1 MLYVIDV
8 APNLWADTFG
18 RPGLSAPVLESTAT
32 GFAPVWASPVMRPGL
47 FDTKDAKSSKL
58 TKVVFRCRRPGP
70 GCLSRECNVALL
82 RGLPDPG
89 ALRVEKNLDASPDS
103 EVHCGINDV
112 GTRM

>member
-1 MLYVIDV
+1 MRYVIDV

-70 GCLSRECNVALL
+70 GCLSRECNVAFFVAFLIQVPFVSKKPRRVSGL
-82 RGLPDPG
+82 RGS
-89 ALRVEKNLDASPDS
+89 LR
-103 EVHCGINDV
+103 HQ
-112 GTRM
+112 